1 MSSALPSESAA
12 SSAVDTF
19 GLGTYDSEP
28 DSDSHGK
35 SQNEKFTKRTLPDGG
50 PKEVQSPDR
59 FLSYPEMSGSVS
71 SSLPSD
77 SKNPSARLDYYDDTI
92 VGQELWP
99 TEDVGVYAQDV
110 VSESSL
116 PGVSKNEITMDDFMG
131 ALTGYFVTE
140 DVSGQNQGF
149 PTPQDEYPE
158 HSVHGGSLVSFS
170 VEDESM
176 SKIEDSLKS
185 FGRDEI
191 TIGEFFDSASG
202 SSRKYSGKTAGSMI
216 DGINTGTIRT
226 ATNLTLVGD
235 LTEKFLKEFGKKGLT
250 KRHVLSFLQSQNHP
264 QYLSSDVIRCLKH
277 RHQVYVK
284 DVLDEFPVVK
294 TASNS
299 ILATRDKV
307 ISLEIE
313 NLIRP
318 EVSRVLRRV
327 AASISTAIAVA
338 NKLEGR
344 NG

>member
-35 SQNEKFTKRTLPDGG
+35 SQNEKFVKKTLPDGG

-59 FLSYPEMSGSVS
+59 FLSYPEMEGSVS

-77 SKNPSARLDYYDDTI
+77 SKNPSAHSDYYDDTI
-92 VGQELWP
+92 VGQDLWP
-99 TEDVGVYAQDV
+99 TEDAGVYAQKT
-110 VSESSL
+110 VSEPSL
-116 PGVSKNEITMDDFMG
+116 PGVSKNEVTMDDFMG
-131 ALTGYFVTE
+131 ALTGYLVTE
-140 DVSGQNQGF
+140 DVSGPGLGF

-158 HSVHGGSLVSFS
+158 HGIDGGSLVSFD
-170 VEDESM
+170 VKDKRM
-176 SKIEDSLKS
+176 SKMENSLKA

-191 TIGEFFDSASG
+191 TIGEFFDSVSKT
-202 SSRKYSGKTAGSMI
+202 SRKYSGKTAGAVI
-216 DGINTGTIRT
+216 DGINTGTIRK

-235 LTEKFLKEFGKKGLT
+235 LTEDFLKEFGKKNLT
-250 KRHVLSFLQSQNHP
+250 KRHVLAFLQAGNLP

-284 DVLDEFPVVK
+284 DVLDEFPVAK
-294 TASNS
+294 IASGS
-299 ILATRDKV
+299 TSSDKSDG
-307 ISLEIE
+307 IF
-313 NLIRP
+313 RP
-318 EVSRVLRRV
+318 EISRVICRV